1 MSPARRRGRECA
13 SGPRPPRGRARG
25 RPRARPG
32 RAPGLHRRRATTG
45 RAGASKT
52 CVPWVH
58 PLRPGKHSVR
68 VAWAPAHGS
77 SVTCVSTGSGA
88 AAETAEDY
96 TAHMDIQTLLILV
109 AGLLVLA
116 VVLLLVLVL
125 RRPGGAADQAM

>member
-45 RAGASKT
+45 RAGAKT

-58 PLRPGKHSVR
+58 PLRLGELSVGS
-68 VAWAPAHGS
+68 AWTPAHGS

-96 TAHMDIQTLLILV
+96 TAGMDTQTLLILV

-125 RRPGGAADQAM
+125 RRPGGAADQA